1 MSTEDRII
9 FRQGISSG
17 FAGLEVASF
26 EHNFSR
32 FVSNPQDLSISSQT
46 RQQYEPL
53 LSAAAAPL
61 IISNGAAEID
71 RVFNILQKIRNP
83 VRQDPAVEQGA
94 PPLNYYKTSYGI
106 TFIRGGEL
114 VWSNYLPER
123 GVRPPISVDE
133 DTASAEEESQF
144 GDVVNIL
151 QSLVQRSQAA

>member
-1 MSTEDRII
+1 MSTEDRVI

-17 FAGLEVASF
+17 FAGLEVANF
-26 EHNFSR
+26 EHSFSR
-32 FVSNPQDLSISSQT
+32 LVSNPQNLSVSSQT

-53 LSAAAAPL
+53 LSTAVAPL

-71 RVFNILQKIRNP
+71 QVINILQKIWNP
-83 VRQDPAVEQGA
+83 IRRDPAVGQGA

-106 TFIRGGEL
+106 SLIRGGEL

-123 GVRPPISVDE
+123 GVRPPISE

-144 GDVVNIL
+144 VDAVNIL
-151 QSLVQRSQAA
+151 QRLVQRSQPV

>member
-17 FAGLEVASF
+17 FAGLEVANF

-32 FVSNPQDLSISSQT
+32 LTSNPQNLSITSQT
-46 RQQYEPL
+46 RQQYEPQ

-61 IISNGAAEID
+61 IVSDAAAEID
-71 RVFNILQKIRNP
+71 QVINTLQNIWNP
-83 VRQDPAVEQGA
+83 VMQDPAVEQGA

-106 TFIRGGEL
+106 CVIRGGKP

-123 GVRPPISVDE
+123 GVRPPISEETANNDE
-133 DTASAEEESQF
+133 SSQF
-144 GDVVNIL
+144 GDAVKVL

>member
-17 FAGLEVASF
+17 FAGLEVANF
-26 EHNFSR
+26 EHTFSR
-32 FVSNPQDLSISSQT
+32 LASDPQNLSISSQT

-61 IISNGAAEID
+61 IISNATAEID
-71 RVFNILQKIRNP
+71 RAINILQSIWNP
-83 VRQDPAVEQGA
+83 VKQDPAVEQGA

-106 TFIRGGEL
+106 SLIRGGEP

-123 GVRPPISVDE
+123 GVRPPTSE
-133 DTASAEEESQF
+133 GTASAEEESQF

-151 QSLVQRSQAA
+151 QGLVQRSQAA

>member
-1 MSTEDRII
+1 M
-9 FRQGISSG
+9 
-17 FAGLEVASF
+17 
-26 EHNFSR
+26 
-32 FVSNPQDLSISSQT
+32 SNPQNLSVSSQT

-53 LSAAAAPL
+53 LSAAAAAPL

-71 RVFNILQKIRNP
+71 RVFNILQKIWNP

-106 TFIRGGEL
+106 SFLRSGEL

-123 GVRPPISVDE
+123 GVRPPTSE

-151 QSLVQRSQAA
+151 QSLVQRSQAT

>member
-1 MSTEDRII
+1 MSTDDRII

-26 EHNFSR
+26 EHSFSR
-32 FVSNPQDLSISSQT
+32 LVSDPQNLSISSQT

-61 IISNGAAEID
+61 IISDGAAEID
-71 RVFNILQKIRNP
+71 RVFNLLQKIWNP
-83 VRQDPAVEQGA
+83 VRQDPTVEQGA

-106 TFIRGGEL
+106 SFIRGGEL

-123 GVRPPISVDE
+123 GVRPPISE

-151 QSLVQRSQAA
+151 HSLVQRSQAA

>member
-1 MSTEDRII
+1 MATEDRII

-17 FAGLEVASF
+17 FAGLEVANF
-26 EHNFSR
+26 EHTFSR
-32 FVSNPQDLSISSQT
+32 LVSNTQNLSVSSQT

-61 IISNGAAEID
+61 IISDGAEEID
-71 RVFNILQKIRNP
+71 RAINILQKIWNP
-83 VRQDPAVEQGA
+83 VRQDPAVKQGA

-106 TFIRGGEL
+106 SFIRGGEL

-123 GVRPPISVDE
+123 GARPPISE

>member
-17 FAGLEVASF
+17 FAGLEVANF
-26 EHNFSR
+26 EHSFSKL
-32 FVSNPQDLSISSQT
+32 VSNPQNLSISSQT

-61 IISNGAAEID
+61 IIADGAAEID
-71 RVFNILQKIRNP
+71 RVINILQKIWNP
-83 VRQDPAVEQGA
+83 VKQDPAVEQGA
-94 PPLNYYKTSYGI
+94 PPLNYYKTSYGVS
-106 TFIRGGEL
+106 FIRGGEL

-123 GVRPPISVDE
+123 GVRPPTSE
-133 DTASAEEESQF
+133 ETAGAEAESQF

>member
-1 MSTEDRII
+1 MSTDDRII

-26 EHNFSR
+26 EHSFSR
-32 FVSNPQDLSISSQT
+32 LVSDPQNLSISSQT

-61 IISNGAAEID
+61 IISDGAAEID
-71 RVFNILQKIRNP
+71 RVFNLLQKIWNP
-83 VRQDPAVEQGA
+83 VRQDPTVEQGA

-106 TFIRGGEL
+106 SFIRGGEL

-123 GVRPPISVDE
+123 GVRPLISE